1 MSLSMHS
8 KSHYITHVCTNK
20 WSFLGSLR
28 ICFMGHF
35 WIKVNKFKYPFE
47 HTLKYS
53 TNVSFHCTSKPP
65 RFILLTHTY
74 QKILQTLKSLF
85 RFLVSLLSC
94 LAFSF
99 CLSTQPNSSLV
110 HQHFSNSIRRSL
122 SRSWVSPENLSH
134 NHSGSPSVRYKV
146 QCQYN

>member
-28 ICFMGHF
+28 ICFMDHF
-35 WIKVNKFKYPFE
+35 WVKVNKYPFE
-47 HTLKYS
+47 HTLKSHFIVHPNLQDSYYS
-53 TNVSFHCTSKPP
+53 
-65 RFILLTHTY
+65 LTHSR
-74 QKILQTLKSLF
+74 KLF

-99 CLSTQPNSSLV
+99 CLSTQSNSSLV

>member
-1 MSLSMHS
+1 MFEWKYVFEYALKKSLNHPCVYKQMVISWVFKNMLYGFFFGS
-8 KSHYITHVCTNK
+8 KSINLNIHLSTPSSIQQT
-20 WSFLGSLR
+20 SLF
-28 ICFMGHF
+28 IVHP
-35 WIKVNKFKYPFE
+35 NLQDSY
-47 HTLKYS
+47 YS
-53 TNVSFHCTSKPP
+53 
-65 RFILLTHTY
+65 LTHSR
-74 QKILQTLKSLF
+74 KLF

-99 CLSTQPNSSLV
+99 CLSTQSNSSLV